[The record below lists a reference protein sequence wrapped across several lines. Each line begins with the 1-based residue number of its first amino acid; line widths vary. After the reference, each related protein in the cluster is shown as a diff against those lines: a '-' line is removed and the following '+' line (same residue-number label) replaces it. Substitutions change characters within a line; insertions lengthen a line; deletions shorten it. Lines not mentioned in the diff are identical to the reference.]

1 MITRKDI
8 IRYAYGARPIDSYLR
23 KLSNSSERYYHFLHH
38 LSRNLNGLFVV
49 LGVNEA
55 VCCAHI
61 CSANDDVYV
70 VGVDHNRTDLAD
82 DVANKF
88 GNFTY
93 VIDISLGSIAL
104 QVIDKFV
111 NDVGKIS
118 AVLFDTIHT
127 YDQVIGEYNHLK
139 KYLLNG
145 AVLIFDD
152 VHAAED
158 DVLRAVNEIPGEYIP
173 LDYLHR
179 SLGFGVKL
187 YDTSVTI

>member
-1 MITRKDI
+1 V
-8 IRYAYGARPIDSYLR
+8 
-23 KLSNSSERYYHFLHH
+23 H
-38 LSRNLNGLFVV
+38 
-49 LGVNEA
+49 
-55 VCCAHI
+55 
-61 CSANDDVYV
+61 V
-70 VGVDHNRTDLAD
+70 VGVDYTRTDLAD
-82 DVANKF
+82 DVADKF

-111 NDVGKIS
+111 NDIGKIS
-118 AVLFDTIHT
+118 AVLFDTTHT
-127 YDQVIGEYNHLK
+127 YDQVIGEYYHLK

-158 DVLRAVNEIPGEYIP
+158 DVLRAVNEIPGEYVS
-173 LDYLHR
+173 LDYLHH

-187 YDTSVTI
+187 YG